1 MNQLKSIFGLLLLLV
16 GGFVLYKVF
25 PAYWDDFKLGRMLE
39 EQAITY
45 TYTPNKSEAEIAKA
59 IAEKATELDV
69 PLTPEQVTVLR
80 GAGDLTITAEY
91 SVHVDLPFYPL
102 DLNFKTSSKNK
113 NVMLR

>member
-39 EQAITY
+39 EQAITF
-45 TYTPNKSEAEIAKA
+45 TYTNKSESEIAKT

-91 SVHVDLPFYPL
+91 SVHVDLPLYPL

-113 NVMLR
+113 NVMMK